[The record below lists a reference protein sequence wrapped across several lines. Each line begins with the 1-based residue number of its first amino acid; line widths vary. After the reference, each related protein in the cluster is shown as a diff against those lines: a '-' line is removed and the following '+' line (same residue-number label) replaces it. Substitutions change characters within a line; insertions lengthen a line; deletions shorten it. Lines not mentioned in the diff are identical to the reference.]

1 MLRVSSQ
8 RVRHLLRVV
17 PLWLAVGG
25 CAAPDNKDML
35 HFLRDRE
42 HQVSAIE
49 YRLGIPDAV
58 AITAP
63 RIAEIDG
70 GMHRIQPNGKIT
82 LKLLGDVKIV
92 GMTAKE
98 VGAKLEVLLGR
109 YYVDPKVA
117 VKVVSYESKKYY
129 VYGEGVGAQSI
140 RYTGRDTLVD
150 AVLTAVPNFL
160 SWTSRVSVTRPAR
173 DGRPVRTIV
182 VDVKDMLK
190 TGDWSKNILLEPDDV
205 VFVPPTPVAWFANR
219 VRAILFPFY
228 PLTDLYTGPAYM
240 RDASNVYGSNGS
252 SSSGFSSGGFSSS
265 SGYGGTSGF

>member
-1 MLRVSSQ
+1 M
-8 RVRHLLRVV
+8 V
-17 PLWLAVGG
+17 PAYSKNISLACCAVPVALALVG
-25 CAAPDNKDML
+25 CAPNNKDML

-63 RIAEIDG
+63 RIAEIDRG
-70 GMHRIQPNGKIT
+70 VHQIQPNGKIT

-109 YYVDPKVA
+109 YYVDPKVSVRVA
-117 VKVVSYESKKYY
+117 SYLSKKYY
-129 VYGEGVGAQSI
+129 VYGQGVGAQPR

-150 AVLTAVPNFL
+150 AVFGAVPDFQ
-160 SWTSRVSVTRPAR
+160 SWTSRVSVIRPAR
-173 DGRPVRTIV
+173 DGRPIRKIV
-182 VDVKDMLK
+182 VDVRDMLR

-205 VFVPPTPVAWFANR
+205 VFVPPTPMAWVTHR
-219 VRAILFPFY
+219 VYELLFPVA
-228 PLTDLYTGPAYM
+228 PLAALYTGPAFA
-240 RDASNVYGSNGS
+240 RDVGNVYSGDGGTTGNFTYGANGGAGA
-252 SSSGFSSGGFSSS
+252 SSGF
-265 SGYGGTSGF
+265 